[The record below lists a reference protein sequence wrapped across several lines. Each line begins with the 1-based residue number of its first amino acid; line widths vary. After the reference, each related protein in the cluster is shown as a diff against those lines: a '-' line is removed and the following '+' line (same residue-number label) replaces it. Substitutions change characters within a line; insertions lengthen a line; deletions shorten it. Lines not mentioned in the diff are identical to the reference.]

1 MRPGPRSK
9 YSDVTLPLRRLTA
22 MNVRHKWTAECQQ
35 SFHELKELIC
45 TSTVAVHWDLNK
57 TRLYVDHGPDG

>member
-1 MRPGPRSK
+1 
-9 YSDVTLPLRRLTA
+9 